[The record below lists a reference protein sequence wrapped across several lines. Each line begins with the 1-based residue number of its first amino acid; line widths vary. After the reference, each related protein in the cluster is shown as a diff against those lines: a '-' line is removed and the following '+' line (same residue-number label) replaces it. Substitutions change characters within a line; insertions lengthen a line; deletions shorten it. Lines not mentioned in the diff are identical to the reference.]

1 MTVLRLLLIVTVVIV
16 AYFVVIRPREI
27 RRWGRTARKI
37 AFIYIATILISAVL
51 QAVGLYPG
59 L

>member
-1 MTVLRLLLIVTVVIV
+1 MTMLRVLLIVTVVIV
-16 AYFVVIRPREI
+16 AYLVVIRPREI

-51 QAVGLYPG
+51 QALGMYPG

>member
-1 MTVLRLLLIVTVVIV
+1 MTMLRLLLIVTAVLI
-16 AYFVVIRPREI
+16 AYLVVIRPREI

-51 QAVGLYPG
+51 QALGLYPG

>member
-16 AYFVVIRPREI
+16 AYLVVIRPREI

>member
-1 MTVLRLLLIVTVVIV
+1 MTMLRVLLIVTVVIV
-16 AYFVVIRPREI
+16 AYLVVIRPREI

-51 QAVGLYPG
+51 QALGLYPG